1 MTASGIRSRSPE
13 REQYQKAIVIVFNTG
28 MATNE
33 RRYNFSF
40 SYVYSY
46 NFLLHKICENVSMG
60 ELVEE

>member
-1 MTASGIRSRSPE
+1 
-13 REQYQKAIVIVFNTG
+13 

-46 NFLLHKICENVSMG
+46 NFLLHKICENVSMR